1 MSRHNEQSWV
11 LQDLT
16 ARRVVA
22 RRCMRPVAFAG
33 RRPRSF
39 WAVTCLRRCPS
50 SDFDSGGTATS
61 DGRVGALG
69 GGQAPAGQ
77 GLAVLHGQDGFP
89 GPMAGGGRDP
99 NAPDGIVLVGWA
111 GLNWAPWSW
120 AGPLSRLAAQG
131 LHSVRRRRR
140 QKFSSPRSLRHLPPD
155 LQSPRHTHRHRWRA
169 AFLTPPPPPSS
180 ASLFACNVRL
190 PPASHL

>member
-69 GGQAPAGQ
+69 GT
-77 GLAVLHGQDGFP
+77 
-89 GPMAGGGRDP
+89 GP
-99 NAPDGIVLVGWA
+99 GWA
-111 GLNWAPWSW
+111 GPGGSSR
-120 AGPLSRLAAQG
+120 AGRLSG
-131 LHSVRRRRR
+131 SNGGRR
-140 QKFSSPRSLRHLPPD
+140 QGPECPGRNCFSGLGWAELGSMELGWAALAPGSPGSALCSASASAKILEPPV
-155 LQSPRHTHRHRWRA
+155 S
-169 AFLTPPPPPSS
+169 PSS
-180 ASLFACNVRL
+180 ASRPPISPSHTSPSLARRVPHSSSSFLRL
-190 PPASHL
+190 PLRL